1 MGAQFPSQSTPAG
14 TCPRAPCGTSCPS
27 NAAGDVLLIRRSDN
41 QNWAVPGG
49 AIDLG
54 ESMVQAAVRETK
66 EQTGID
72 CEITGLVGIYTD
84 PKHVILYTGNGE
96 VRQEFSIV
104 STARATGGAAGS
116 ALGSRQCVAAGG
128 FRTSSWITAT
138 GRRDG
143 MGTLWRDEDGAW
155 RTTLRGR
162 QVLADP
168 RINKGTAFGGGE
180 RHDLGLTG
188 LIPAANFTLED
199 QVARVYEQYRRQPD
213 DLARNVTL
221 NALHDRNEVLFY
233 RLLTDHLSE
242 MVPVI
247 YTPTV
252 GLAIEHY
259 SHEYRRPRGIY
270 LSVDH
275 PELIEASLLACDL
288 GPDDVDLIVAT
299 DGGAILGI
307 GDWGVGGIHIA
318 VGKLALY
325 TAAGGVDPARTIPVM
340 LDVGTDRQ
348 SLLDDP
354 LYIGNRH
361 PRVPAAEY
369 DAFLDEFVRA
379 VGKLFPLALL
389 HWEDLGVANAR
400 RLLER
405 YRDERLTFNDDIQGT
420 GAVNL
425 AAVLAATRATGVPL
439 AGHRIVIFGMGT
451 AGAGIADQLTAAM
464 VAEGVPEEEAR
475 RRFWAVDRQGLLTR
489 DMTGLSDLQR
499 RYARDPAE
507 VADWRRGGRLGEHAV
522 PGQRRV
528 PAGPGV
534 ADGVS
539 LAEAVTRVHPTV
551 LIGTSTRAGAFTE
564 AVVREMAAHAERP
577 VILPMSNPTA
587 LSEAA
592 PADLIRW
599 TGGRAL
605 VAAGSPFSAVDHGGI
620 RYEIGQANNA
630 LIFPGVGLGVIA
642 ARARRVTDGML
653 LAAARAVAD
662 LVDIPAPGAPLL
674 PRVADLRETSVAV
687 ATAVA
692 RAAEAEGVAFATLDA
707 DLAGQVRALIWEPR
721 YRPVRSA

>member
-1 MGAQFPSQSTPAG
+1 V
-14 TCPRAPCGTSCPS
+14 RA
-27 NAAGDVLLIRRSDN
+27 
-41 QNWAVPGG
+41 
-49 AIDLG
+49 
-54 ESMVQAAVRETK
+54 
-66 EQTGID
+66 
-72 CEITGLVGIYTD
+72 
-84 PKHVILYTGNGE
+84 
-96 VRQEFSIV
+96 
-104 STARATGGAAGS
+104 
-116 ALGSRQCVAAGG
+116 
-128 FRTSSWITAT
+128 
-138 GRRDG
+138 
-143 MGTLWRDEDGAW
+143 LWRDEDGTW

-168 RINKGTAFGGGE
+168 RINKGTAFSGSE
-180 RHDLGLTG
+180 RRDLGLTG
-188 LIPAANFTLED
+188 LIPAADFTLDD
-199 QVARVYEQYRRQPD
+199 QVARVYAQYQRQPD

-221 NALHDRNEVLFY
+221 TALHDRNEVLFY

-242 MVPVI
+242 MLPIV

-252 GLAIEHY
+252 GQAISRY

-275 PELIEASLLACDL
+275 PELIDASLAAWDL
-288 GPDDVDLIVAT
+288 GPGDVDLIVAT
-299 DGGAILGI
+299 DAGAILGI
-307 GDWGVGGIHIA
+307 GDWGVGGIDIA
-318 VGKLALY
+318 VGKLAVY
-325 TAAGGVDPARTIPVM
+325 TAAGGIDPARTIPVM

-369 DAFLDEFVRA
+369 DAFLNEFVRA
-379 VGKLFPLALL
+379 VDKLFPVALL

-400 RLLER
+400 RVLER
-405 YRDERLTFNDDIQGT
+405 YRGERLTFNDDIQGT

-425 AAVLAATRATGVPL
+425 AAVLAAARATRVPL

-464 VAEGVPEEEAR
+464 VAEGVPAGEAR
-475 RRFWAVDRQGLLTR
+475 LRVWAVDRPGLLTR
-489 DMTGLSDLQR
+489 DMAGLSEQQR

-507 VADWRRGGRLGEHAV
+507 VADWRRDDRPFG
-522 PGQRRV
+522 
-528 PAGPGV
+528 
-534 ADGVS
+534 
-539 LAEAVTRVHPTV
+539 LAEVVARVHPTV
-551 LIGTSTRAGAFTE
+551 LIGTSGKTGAFTE

-605 VAAGSPFSAVDHGGI
+605 VAAGSPFDAVDHDGV

-630 LIFPGVGLGVIA
+630 LVFPGLGLGVIA

-653 LAAARAVAD
+653 LAAARAVAG
-662 LVDIPAPGAPLL
+662 LADISAQGAPLL
-674 PRVADLRETSVAV
+674 PRVTDLRETSAAV
-687 ATAVA
+687 AAAVA
-692 RAAEAEGVAFATLDA
+692 RAAVAEGVADATLDA
-707 DLAGQVRALIWEPR
+707 DLAAQVRALMWEPR
-721 YRPVRSA
+721 YRPVKPA

>member
-1 MGAQFPSQSTPAG
+1 M
-14 TCPRAPCGTSCPS
+14 R
-27 NAAGDVLLIRRSDN
+27 
-41 QNWAVPGG
+41 
-49 AIDLG
+49 
-54 ESMVQAAVRETK
+54 
-66 EQTGID
+66 
-72 CEITGLVGIYTD
+72 
-84 PKHVILYTGNGE
+84 
-96 VRQEFSIV
+96 
-104 STARATGGAAGS
+104 
-116 ALGSRQCVAAGG
+116 
-128 FRTSSWITAT
+128 
-138 GRRDG
+138 
-143 MGTLWRDEDGAW
+143 TLWRDEEGAW

-168 RINKGTAFGGGE
+168 RINKGTAFGDSE
-180 RHDLGLTG
+180 RRDLGLTG
-188 LIPAANFTLED
+188 LIPAAHFTLDD
-199 QVARVYEQYRRQPD
+199 QVARVYAQYRRQPD

-221 NALHDRNEVLFY
+221 NALHDRNEVLYY
-233 RLLTDHLSE
+233 RLLTGHLSE
-242 MVPVI
+242 MLPIV

-252 GLAIEHY
+252 GQAIAHY

-270 LSVDH
+270 LSVDR
-275 PELIEASLLACDL
+275 PELMEASLLASDL

-299 DGGAILGI
+299 DAGAILGI
-307 GDWGVGGIHIA
+307 GDWGVGGIDIA
-318 VGKLALY
+318 VGKLAVY
-325 TAAGGVDPARTIPVM
+325 TAAGGIDPARTIPVM

-369 DAFLDEFVRA
+369 DAFLDEFVGA

-400 RLLER
+400 RLLQR

-425 AAVLAATRATGVPL
+425 AAVLAAARATGVPL

-464 VAEGVPEEEAR
+464 VAGGVPEAEAR
-475 RRFWAVDRQGLLTR
+475 QRFWAVDRQGLLTR
-489 DMTGLSDLQR
+489 DMTALSDPHR

-507 VADWRRGGRLGEHAV
+507 VADWRRDGHLGEHAV
-522 PGQRRV
+522 PGGHNR
-528 PAGPGV
+528 PGGPGA
-534 ADGVS
+534 ADGIG
-539 LAEAVTRVHPTV
+539 LAEVVARVHPTV

-564 AVVREMAAHAERP
+564 AIVRDMAAHAERP

-605 VAAGSPFSAVDHGGI
+605 VATGSPFGAVDHGGI

-630 LIFPGVGLGVIA
+630 LIFPGLGLGVIA
-642 ARARRVTDGML
+642 ARARRVTDAML

-662 LVDIPAPGAPLL
+662 LVDISAQGAPLL

-687 ATAVA
+687 AVAVA
-692 RAAEAEGVAFATLDA
+692 RTAEAEGVASATLDA

-721 YRPVRSA
+721 YLPVRPA